1 MEISH
6 FELIFKPQAPVA
18 PSGTSGVET
27 VLQGYFLDIT
37 NLEDVEYQYRIEFV
51 IFPPPASV
59 PDQAGR
65 SLANNTVYILDV
77 AGVNNAFGALN
88 GTITDRVFTPSTGF
102 ITIPPL
108 ATAKVAVLPAVFDS
122 CMGMAPPEIEVR
134 GFVRLELPALLP
146 PPPPFAF
153 SPVPQSEEPVKV
165 LVTAQNRAVFFDA
178 DMNISDQVQ
187 ASVPISTGGSC
198 VLIEPDEGG
207 PEFIPV
213 PSPIS
218 EAPALPDLVARAG
231 MGPADMIASV
241 LAGGQPG
248 EKELATLNDAMEKAG
263 IAYQVKARGKKS

>member
-37 NLEDVEYQYRIEFV
+37 NLENVEYQYRIEFV

-178 DMNISDQVQ
+178 DMNITDQVQ

-207 PEFIPV
+207 PELIPV

-231 MGPADMIASV
+231 MRPADMIASV